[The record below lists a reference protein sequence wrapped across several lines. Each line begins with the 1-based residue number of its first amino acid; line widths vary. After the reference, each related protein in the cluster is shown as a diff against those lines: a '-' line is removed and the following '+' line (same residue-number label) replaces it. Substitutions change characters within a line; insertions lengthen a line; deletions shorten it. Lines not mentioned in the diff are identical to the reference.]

1 MSLSEQEQRAL
12 REIEQSLFA
21 EDPKFG
27 SSVAQPT
34 GFGPSVAT
42 GKVTMRSAALLVLGL
57 VLLIGGVALAA
68 LNIWAVVLSLVG
80 FGVMMLGGI
89 MALRTPATAVTQPAF
104 GTQSPR
110 PRPSSFEEGAF
121 SLLALGRMCS
131 HFSPHRRPLCP
142 TAECNWHF
150 SVYGRH
156 CYL

>member
-110 PRPSSFEEGAF
+110 PRSQRTTTMEENFRRRFED
-121 SLLALGRMCS
+121 RQ
-131 HFSPHRRPLCP
+131 
-142 TAECNWHF
+142 
-150 SVYGRH
+150 
-156 CYL
+156 